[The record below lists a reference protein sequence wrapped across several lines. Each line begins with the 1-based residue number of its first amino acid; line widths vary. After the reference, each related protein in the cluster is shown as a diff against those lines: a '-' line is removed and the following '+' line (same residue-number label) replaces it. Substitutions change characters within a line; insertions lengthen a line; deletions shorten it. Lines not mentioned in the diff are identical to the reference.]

1 MKYECDMVR
10 DLLPL
15 YQDSVCSEASR
26 KIVEEHLQE
35 CSTCQ
40 QMAERIKDAT
50 LEQQLIDER
59 ESIVK
64 TYQKK
69 ENRKAFTIG
78 IATAGVLLIPVV
90 ICLICNIAIGHALD
104 WFFIVL
110 TAMLLVGAILV
121 VPLVVPKKKFTWT
134 VGCATA
140 ALLLLLLTCCIYT
153 KGDWFGVTA
162 VSCILGISVVFL
174 PYSIRDI
181 PLPSMLRNHKAALT
195 LLWDC
200 IWLYLLLIICGFYV
214 NGGKDYWQIAFS
226 VTTYVLLAVWL
237 WLFNIRYL
245 RRNAWIKAGVTII
258 ETGFLLGI
266 SNDVMNVLLPTPDGA
281 GLAYLDFSKGMSTNE
296 WEVLNANLMFLIIV
310 VSLCVGIVFLLI
322 GKMQQNNLN
331 RDNLNHD
338 NLSWDNLNHD
348 NLSQNNLNQDNLN
361 QDNLN
366 RDNLNHDDLN
376 RDNLNKNNL
385 NEDNSKTSKDT
396 IS

>member
-50 LEQQLIDER
+50 LEQQLINER

-121 VPLVVPKKKFTWT
+121 VPLVVPQKKFTWT

-245 RRNAWIKAGVTII
+245 RRNVWIKAGVTII

-281 GLAYLDFSKGMSTNE
+281 GLANLDFSKGMSTNE

-338 NLSWDNLNHD
+338 
-348 NLSQNNLNQDNLN
+348 
-361 QDNLN
+361 
-366 RDNLNHDDLN
+366 DLN

>member
-69 ENRKAFTIG
+69 ENRKVFTIG

-121 VPLVVPKKKFTWT
+121 VPLVVPQKKFTWT

-322 GKMQQNNLN
+322 GKMQHN
-331 RDNLNHD
+331 
-338 NLSWDNLNHD
+338 
-348 NLSQNNLNQDNLN
+348 
-361 QDNLN
+361 NLN